1 METNRIE
8 YKKEIT
14 KFIEREIIAFLNY
27 KEGGIIYFG
36 IDDEGNTVGLENAD
50 KSALVLKDK
59 IKNNISPSAMGL
71 FDIVVEEKDNKPI
84 IKIIVASG
92 TEKPYYFTKL
102 GMTPKGSFIRIGTAA
117 EQLSQLNILI
127 VYLFIVK
134 NVLK

>member
-71 FDIVVEEKDNKPI
+71 LILLLKK
-84 IKIIVASG
+84 K
-92 TEKPYYFTKL
+92 TT
-102 GMTPKGSFIRIGTAA
+102 
-117 EQLSQLNILI
+117 SQL
-127 VYLFIVK
+127 
-134 NVLK
+134 